1 MSDEL
6 EDSERSRIRQ
16 LIQDTISQPTIG
28 EVQEVFT
35 HTGSEVRPSNH
46 EVSVSVPPGEAPAQT
61 FKRRPVLT
69 PSSGMVTTP
78 QRGDLVLLIFP
89 EQADDPFVIGNIY
102 GDSAGTRAPT
112 ADRGD
117 LKFIR
122 GDASLVL
129 TGSDPE
135 SAIELSRGD
144 ASINIT
150 TNSNDDSVVRLN
162 RDRASIDIT
171 TNGNE
176 ETIIELTGQ
185 STSVSG
191 ADIGLQ
197 INADTGD
204 IVMKNQNG
212 HGIEIPSGGN
222 VTIFGDTIDFDTN
235 NSANFN

>member
-16 LIQDTISQPTIG
+16 LIRDTISQPTIG

-35 HTGSEVRPSNH
+35 HTGSESRPSNH
-46 EVSVSVPPGEAPAQT
+46 EVSVSVPPGETPTQT
-61 FKRRPVLT
+61 FKRRPVIT

-78 QRGDLVLLIFP
+78 QRGDLVVLLFP
-89 EQADDPFVIGNIY
+89 EQTDDPFIIGNIY
-102 GDSAGTRAPT
+102 GDSIETRAPT

-117 LKFIR
+117 LKLIR
-122 GDASLVL
+122 GDASVVL
-129 TGSDPE
+129 TGGDPE

-144 ASINIT
+144 ASIDVT
-150 TNSNDDSVVRLN
+150 TNSNNDSVVRLS
-162 RDRASIDIT
+162 RESASIDIT
-171 TNGNE
+171 TNSND

-185 STSVSG
+185 STSVAG

-212 HGIEIPSGGN
+212 HGIEIPAGGN
-222 VTIFGDTIDFDTN
+222 VTIFGDKIDFDTN